1 MVASTDTASSLSEY
15 LSSHHVLAD
24 NVVHVEPGELR
35 VPGTPFLF
43 LVDQDGTVKRVW
55 RGKLAASGER
65 DVFAALGVT
74 SVELTHRKEKETLY
88 DSLSVGRRALQL
100 AMLSVATAVLLWA
113 ADTPLKADPPTCDE
127 MAAQCADQRGT
138 TVTYGDYYTYWQ
150 PYCNFDPYT
159 QTWTGC
165 WETVQTYSLG
175 DGVEYF
181 ERDDLHPE
189 DAICMCRY

>member
-1 MVASTDTASSLSEY
+1 MIRY
-15 LSSHHVLAD
+15 L
-24 NVVHVEPGELR
+24 
-35 VPGTPFLF
+35 
-43 LVDQDGTVKRVW
+43 
-55 RGKLAASGER
+55 
-65 DVFAALGVT
+65 LG
-74 SVELTHRKEKETLY
+74 RC
-88 DSLSVGRRALQL
+88 ALQL

-113 ADTPLKADPPTCDE
+113 ADPSQTDHDRRDVGLVRLQSC
-127 MAAQCADQRGT
+127 T
-138 TVTYGDYYTYWQ
+138 TFKGDYYTYWQ

-181 ERDDLHPE
+181 ECDDLHPE